1 MLQTILAGV
10 FMIFVVV
17 VIHEAGH
24 MVVARFF
31 GVHVPVFSVGM
42 GPRVAGFVWRGTD
55 WRLSALPVG
64 GYVQMAGADAFGEED
79 ADETTPVEGSFMHK
93 PVWQRLLIMAAGP
106 VVNLIFP
113 FVLFVGIMMLGEP
126 AADTM
131 VGGVS
136 PGLAADQAGLQV
148 GDRLVQAEGFELE
161 AWDDFYY
168 VLYQND
174 GNSLNIEIE
183 REGELLTLVLPP
195 DAVAEASVSEFGL
208 YSLGLDHHRASSQ
221 VGVSDP
227 ASPAGKAGLM
237 TWDAIRAVDG
247 QPVMHWQELQDR
259 LQEPVAHE
267 LSVQRLSTGEKGEA
281 EVLSTHTVTLHPDPS
296 WAPDPEDV
304 ESNRWGLAR
313 AELFVWSLVEDSAAT
328 RADLQVGDR
337 LFAIDGDPLGSWNE
351 VTHLT
356 AKTVDDMGPEAKPRT
371 LSLTVIREGEK
382 FEVTF
387 TPGLRRELV
396 GAEVVFRPLMG
407 IARSSNSF
415 IQGGETRR
423 YYSFGKALVRASDHW
438 GAVLKATLKMLGN
451 VVTGATSIK
460 ESVGGPVAI
469 FQVASHA
476 LSVNVYYYVNLMA
489 QISFSLGIINLLPVP
504 VFDGGQI
511 VFYSLEGLRGRPLP
525 LELRERIQMIGVL
538 ALIGLMLL
546 VTVVDV
552 SRLFDG

>member
-1 MLQTILAGV
+1 VFQTILAGV

-24 MVVARFF
+24 MVVARLF

-42 GPRVAGFVWRGTD
+42 GPRVWGFVWRGTD

-79 ADETTPVEGSFMHK
+79 ADEPTPVEGSFMHK

-106 VVNLIFP
+106 VVNLMFP
-113 FVLFVGIMMLGEP
+113 FVLFVGIMMLGQP
-126 AADTM
+126 AADTV

-136 PGLAADQAGLQV
+136 PGLAADQAGFEE
-148 GDRLVQAEGFELE
+148 GDRMIRAEGFELE
-161 AWDDFYY
+161 AWDDFLY
-168 VLYQND
+168 VLGQSVGD
-174 GNSLNIEIE
+174 SLAVEVE
-183 REGELLTLVLPP
+183 RAGEQLTLVLPA
-195 DAVAEASVSEFGL
+195 DAIREASIGEFGL
-208 YSLGLDHHRASSQ
+208 YSLGLDHHRGSSQ
-221 VGVSDP
+221 VGVTDP
-227 ASPAGKAGLM
+227 SSPAGKAGLK
-237 TWDAIRAVDG
+237 TWDAVRAVDG
-247 QPVMHWQELQDR
+247 HPVMFWAELQER
-259 LQEPVAHE
+259 LEEPVPHE
-267 LSVQRLSTGEKGEA
+267 LTVQRLEVGEA
-281 EVLSTHTVTLHPDPS
+281 EGPEVLTTQTITLLPDPS
-296 WAPDPEDV
+296 WEPDPLDV
-304 ESNRWGLAR
+304 DSNRWGLNR
-313 AELFVWSLVEDSAAT
+313 SELFVWELVEDSAAT
-328 RADLQVGDR
+328 RAGLKVGDR
-337 LFAIDGDPLGSWNE
+337 VFAIDGQPVGSWNE
-351 VTHLT
+351 VSHLT
-356 AKTVDDMGPEAKPRT
+356 AQTVDDMGPEAQPRT
-371 LSLTVIREGEK
+371 LILTVIREGEK
-382 FEVTF
+382 REITF
-387 TPGLRRELV
+387 TPGLRRELM

-407 IARSSNSF
+407 IARSSDAF
-415 IQGGETRR
+415 VRGQETQR
-423 YYSFGKALVRASDHW
+423 YYSLGKAITRASDHW
-438 GAVLKATLKMLGN
+438 GRSLKATLKMLGN
-451 VVTGATSIK
+451 VVTGTTSIK

-469 FQVASHA
+469 FQVASQA